1 MKRACNAAVFLVI
14 AMCVA
19 APAGAAPMDDAA
31 AALRRGDYATA
42 LKVIRPLAEQGSAM
56 AQFNLGVSYDQ
67 GWGVPPDA
75 AEALKWY
82 RLAADQGYSL
92 AQQNLGDIYSSG
104 RGVPQDFAQA
114 LKWYRLAADQGNAFA
129 QNNLGLMH
137 EKGQGVPQ
145 DIVRA
150 HMWFNLSGA
159 QGHEQG
165 LKNRD
170 RAGAS
175 MTREQIAEAQKLA
188 RGWKPAGK

>member
-1 MKRACNAAVFLVI
+1 
-14 AMCVA
+14 
-19 APAGAAPMDDAA
+19 
-31 AALRRGDYATA
+31 
-42 LKVIRPLAEQGSAM
+42 
-56 AQFNLGVSYDQ
+56 
-67 GWGVPPDA
+67 
-75 AEALKWY
+75 
-82 RLAADQGYSL
+82 
-92 AQQNLGDIYSSG
+92 
-104 RGVPQDFAQA
+104 VPQDFAQA

-170 RAGAS
+170 RAGP
-175 MTREQIAEAQKLA
+175 R
-188 RGWKPAGK
+188 